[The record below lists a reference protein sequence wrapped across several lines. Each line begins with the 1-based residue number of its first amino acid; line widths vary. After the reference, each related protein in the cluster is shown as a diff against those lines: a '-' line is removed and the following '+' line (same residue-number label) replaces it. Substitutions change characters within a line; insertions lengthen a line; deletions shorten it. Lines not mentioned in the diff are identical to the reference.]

1 MDYSRQEL
9 VIGKKAQKQLEK
21 SRVAIIGVGALGS
34 LSSELLVRSG
44 VKRLILFDRDFVE
57 MSNLQRQHL
66 FKLDD
71 VNKPKVKVAKKYLEE
86 INSDVSIKVYFESL
100 IANNIDKLKKV
111 DLILDCTDNMQTRF
125 LLNDFCVKNKI
136 NCVFA
141 SVVQERGYVYVYVPK
156 KACYSCIF
164 SGLKSIDSCETL
176 GVLNG
181 ISSLVSSLQV
191 SEAMKIL
198 IWKKPEEGLIY
209 VNLGKNEFNKIK
221 VGKRKEC
228 KACKG
233 RFDYLEGKITKDLC
247 GSSFR

>member
-21 SRVAIIGVGALGS
+21 SKVAIIGVGALGS

-44 VKRLILFDRDFVE
+44 VKKLILFDNDFIE

-66 FKLDD
+66 YKLDD
-71 VNKPKVKVAKKYLEE
+71 VNKPKVKVAKRYLKEV
-86 INSDVSIKVYFESL
+86 NPNVSIKEYFMSL
-100 IANNIDKLKKV
+100 TANNIKKLNKV

-141 SVVQERGYVYVYVPK
+141 SAIQEKGYIYVYSPK
-156 KACYSCIF
+156 RPCYGCIF
-164 SGLKSIDSCETL
+164 SGLRSIDSCETL

-181 ISSLVSSLQV
+181 VSSLVSSLQV
-191 SEAMKIL
+191 NEAIKLL
-198 IWKKPEEGLIY
+198 IGKKAEEDLIY
-209 VNLGKNEFNKIK
+209 VSLGKNDFNKIK
-221 VGKRKEC
+221 VEKRKEC
-228 KACKG
+228 KACSG
-233 RFDYLEGKITKDLC
+233 NFDYLDGKIKEEVC
-247 GSSFR
+247 GK

>member
-21 SRVAIIGVGALGS
+21 SKVAIIGVGALGS
-34 LSSELLVRSG
+34 LSSELLVRAG
-44 VKRLILFDRDFVE
+44 VKKLILFDNDFIE

-66 FKLDD
+66 YKLDD
-71 VNKPKVKVAKKYLEE
+71 VNKPKVKVAKRYLKEV
-86 INSDVSIKVYFESL
+86 NPNVSIKEYFMSL
-100 IANNIDKLKKV
+100 TPNNIKKLNKV

-141 SVVQERGYVYVYVPK
+141 SAIQEKGYIYVYFSRRP
-156 KACYSCIF
+156 CYSCIF
-164 SGLKSIDSCETL
+164 SGLRSIDSCETL

-181 ISSLVSSLQV
+181 VSSLVSSLQV
-191 SEAMKIL
+191 NEAIKLL
-198 IWKKPEEGLIY
+198 IDKKAEEDLVY
-209 VNLGKNEFNKIK
+209 VSLGKNDFNKIK
-221 VGKRKEC
+221 VEKRKDC

-233 RFDYLEGKITKDLC
+233 KFDYLDGKIKEEVC
-247 GSSFR
+247 GK

>member
-21 SRVAIIGVGALGS
+21 SKVAVIGVGALGS
-34 LSSELLVRSG
+34 LTSELLVRGG
-44 VKRLILFDRDFVE
+44 VKKLILFDRDFVE

-66 FKLDD
+66 YKLDD
-71 VNKPKVKVAKKYLEE
+71 VNKPKVKVAKKHLKE
-86 INSDVSIKVYFESL
+86 INPDVSIKGHFESL
-100 IANNIDKLKKV
+100 TANNIKKLKKV

-141 SVVQERGYVYVYVPK
+141 SAIQEKGYVYVYVPK

-191 SEAMKIL
+191 SEAIKLL
-198 IWKKPEEGLIY
+198 IGKKAEEGLIH

-221 VGKRKEC
+221 VEKRKDC
-228 KACKG
+228 KVCKG
-233 RFDYLEGKITKDLC
+233 KFDYLEGKINKDLC
-247 GSSFR
+247 GR